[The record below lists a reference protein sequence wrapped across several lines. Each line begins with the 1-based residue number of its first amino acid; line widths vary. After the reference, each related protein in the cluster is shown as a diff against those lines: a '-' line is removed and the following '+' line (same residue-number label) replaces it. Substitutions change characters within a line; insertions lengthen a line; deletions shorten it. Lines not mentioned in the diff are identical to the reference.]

1 MIYVFYY
8 RYLGVM
14 LGCVSPVFVGIT
26 RIIGVILLTIYI
38 GKLCKFYVIFQQN
51 IIMNK
56 TCIIKVSNLINV
68 FIGKNMLA
76 KIFLF
81 LILSSISVI
90 YNALN
95 KITLLEKHGPFPGGN
110 KKNIPERDIL
120 SSTSHRE
127 SVISLLLLVVVLYFA
142 VIR

>member
-1 MIYVFYY
+1 
-8 RYLGVM
+8 
-14 LGCVSPVFVGIT
+14 
-26 RIIGVILLTIYI
+26 
-38 GKLCKFYVIFQQN
+38 
-51 IIMNK
+51 
-56 TCIIKVSNLINV
+56 
-68 FIGKNMLA
+68 MLA

-81 LILSSISVI
+81 LILSLISVI

-95 KITLLEKHGPFPGGN
+95 KITLLEKHGPFSGEN
-110 KKNIPERDIL
+110 KKNIPERDML